1 MARSVTYTSAPLI
14 PSCSYAFMLRFSG
27 IEIMGWKHPECIG
40 AEISN
45 YGRVGLPRQ
54 PSMLVRTARQRRTT
68 RQRRSYYC
76 ALRGRY
82 SQTPLAKGVSVV
94 VSLYIPLLNYMDNE
108 SQPSLLSHSLIHKMH
123 RRTPLI
129 TNATKQQGRAA
140 ATQRMHA

>member
-40 AEISN
+40 RKSLITEESGCQDN
-45 YGRVGLPRQ
+45 PLCSCVRRGKDGPRDRGD
-54 PSMLVRTARQRRTT
+54 PITARCGEGIVRPPGQ
-68 RQRRSYYC
+68 
-76 ALRGRY
+76 
-82 SQTPLAKGVSVV
+82 GVSVM
-94 VSLYIPLLNYMDNE
+94 VSLYIPLLNHMDNE